1 MIVSSNTNNYEKA
14 SYAVRTTAFFF
25 FFKGLLQCGVCS
37 TGDPG
42 FVWDQTMLLHQ
53 MAMDSDL
60 LGQDMCSKWRK
71 GEDVSHDFH
80 WAQHFRVVPQH
91 VQHSVGSVGGWD
103 RGASISWNRGA

>member
-25 FFKGLLQCGVCS
+25 FKGLPQCGVCS

-80 WAQHFRVVPQH
+80 WAQHFRVVPKH
-91 VQHSVGSVGGWD
+91 VQHSVG
-103 RGASISWNRGA
+103 

>member
-1 MIVSSNTNNYEKA
+1 
-14 SYAVRTTAFFF
+14 
-25 FFKGLLQCGVCS
+25 
-37 TGDPG
+37 
-42 FVWDQTMLLHQ
+42 MLLHQ

-103 RGASISWNRGA
+103 RGASEIGFTVLIQGANERSLVYY